1 MGDAESVVTFLLG
14 TAQQQ
19 PRHALFF
26 RRSDLASQLSHPL
39 RATLDQSR
47 SPLSA
52 ARTAVEARRVASLT
66 DKHRFRFQIA
76 QTPGGGGLLL
86 LDPLWP

>member
-1 MGDAESVVTFLLG
+1 MVAFLPG
-14 TAQQQ
+14 TTREQ
-19 PRHALFF
+19 PRNAIFF
-26 RRSDLASQLSHPL
+26 TRHDLAPQLSHPL
-39 RATLDQSR
+39 HTTLDQSR
-47 SPLSA
+47 SPVSA
-52 ARTAVEARRVASLT
+52 TRTAAEARRVARLT